1 MLKNIDKNEFRI
13 IASIIYIIELSIIDL
28 QIKLLR

>member
-28 QIKLLR
+28 QIKLL